1 MAERGPRLSIRVRT
15 TLGATVVVGVALV
28 VAGVLVVLLLR
39 RDLTASVDAT
49 AALRVED
56 VVTALEAGTD
66 PRALVEGDDDEAL
79 VQIVDEGGRV
89 VAASE
94 DLAITVVMDGQPRS
108 DDLGRQDSRV
118 EVLYAPAPGRNAADR
133 RIVELV
139 RDAADPGR
147 IVVVTSDR
155 ELARLVEGAGASVHG
170 ARWLLDQ
177 LDADA

>member
-1 MAERGPRLSIRVRT
+1 MQQLI
-15 TLGATVVVGVALV
+15 
-28 VAGVLVVLLLR
+28 
-39 RDLTASVDAT
+39 VDAMNVIG
-49 AALRVED
+49 ARPDGWWRDRAGALRGLV
-56 VVTALEAGTD
+56 ARLE
-66 PRALVEGDDDEAL
+66 RF
-79 VQIVDEGGRV
+79 
-89 VAASE
+89 AASE

>member
-1 MAERGPRLSIRVRT
+1 MQHMIIDAMNVI
-15 TLGATVVVGVALV
+15 GARPDGWWRDR
-28 VAGVLVVLLLR
+28 AG
-39 RDLTASVDAT
+39 
-49 AALRVED
+49 ALRGLV
-56 VVTALEAGTD
+56 ARLE
-66 PRALVEGDDDEAL
+66 RF
-79 VQIVDEGGRV
+79 
-89 VAASE
+89 AASE

-155 ELARLVEGAGASVHG
+155 ELARLVEDAGASVHG